1 MIDIRLQVFPPLPVN
16 FAAFH
21 STYEVDTPVCS
32 AIELEAFFAEK
43 DEEKK
48 QLEKQKWGNV

>member
-1 MIDIRLQVFPPLPVN
+1 MIDIRLQVFPPLQVN

-32 AIELEAFFAEK
+32 AKELEAFFAEK
-43 DEEKK
+43 EVENK
-48 QLEKQKWGNV
+48 QLEKQKWGNL